1 MKITISDSA
10 LREGA
15 GKGPDVFVGAV
26 VDAISRAV
34 GGELNAQSMERLSVA
49 QLTLWGFSILH
60 EEVMDGGFVQLIH
73 NGYGPFF
80 FRNPFAKVMALWG
93 LDDFSKMLKKAGR
106 LFHKREEVLTR
117 ECTDEEF
124 MALFE
129 QNPEFDELDDAFV
142 ETEEEI
148 VAKIA
153 EYVDEHLDK
162 FVEIN

>member
-1 MKITISDSA
+1 MKIVVSDSL
-10 LREGA
+10 LRESA
-15 GKGPDVFVGAV
+15 DKGPDAFLGVV

-34 GGELNAQSMERLSVA
+34 GGELNAQSMEHLSVA

-80 FRNPFAKVMALWG
+80 FRNPFTKVMALWG
-93 LDDFSKMLKKAGR
+93 LDDLSKMLKKAGR
-106 LFHKREEVLTR
+106 LFREREEVLTR

-142 ETEEEI
+142 EAEEEI
-148 VAKIA
+148 VAGIA
-153 EYVDEHLDK
+153 EYVDEHLDE
-162 FVEIN
+162 FIELN